1 LTRIA
6 ALQFVRPLQTQE
18 VIKKKPL
25 LIVILISVCASA
37 AAAQQGLVIDVHL
50 HSYTDVPSGMAAG
63 WADRPDAR
71 ALAAPADAEEHMR
84 ATLAEM
90 DRNSVVLA
98 IVSGPEV
105 SIRAWQE
112 AAPGRFIGG
121 AFLGDDG
128 LPEHS
133 VDSLRALVEE
143 GVIGVLGE
151 LGLQYEGIA
160 PDDPRLD
167 PYYDY
172 LAASGVPLALHTG
185 LGPPGGPHTFA
196 PAFRVTLG
204 RPTLFEPVIATRPG
218 LRAYLMHAGWP
229 YLEETKA
236 MMYTYPSLYADIGV
250 LAWALTREAF
260 YGALRELVDAGLG
273 DRLLFG
279 TDQMFWPGAIGL
291 AIETVEA
298 APFLSDEQK
307 RAILYDNAARF
318 LNLSEAQIAAH
329 YGR

>member
-1 LTRIA
+1 MKH
-6 ALQFVRPLQTQE
+6 F
-18 VIKKKPL
+18 L
-25 LIVILISVCASA
+25 LLLCTCLATEAV
-37 AAAQQGLVIDVHL
+37 AQRGPVIDVHL
-50 HSYTDVPSGMAAG
+50 HSYTAVPPGMSAD
-63 WADRPDAR
+63 WADRPEAR
-71 ALAAPADAEEHMR
+71 ALLSPVSAEEHMR

-90 DRNSVVLA
+90 DRYNVVLA
-98 IVSGPEV
+98 VVSGSEA
-105 SIRAWQE
+105 SLRAWHE

-121 AFLGDDG
+121 GFLGDDG

-133 VDSLRALVEE
+133 VDALRALVEE
-143 GVIGVLGE
+143 GVVGVLGE

-160 PDDPRLD
+160 PDDPRLV

-172 LAASGVPLALHTG
+172 LEASGVPLALHTG

-196 PAFRVTLG
+196 PAFRATLG
-204 RPTLFEPVIATRPG
+204 RPTLFEPVIAERPD
-218 LRAYLMHAGWP
+218 LHAYLMHAGWP
-229 YLEETKA
+229 YIEETKA
-236 MMYTYPSLYADIGV
+236 MMYIYPDLYADVGV

-260 YGALRELVDAGLG
+260 YTALRDLVDAGFG

-279 TDQMFWPGAIGL
+279 TDQMLWPGALGI
-291 AIETVEA
+291 AVETVEA

-318 LNLSEAQIAAH
+318 LDLSEEQISAH

>member
-1 LTRIA
+1 MKKLFAVLA
-6 ALQFVRPLQTQE
+6 ALLT
-18 VIKKKPL
+18 L
-25 LIVILISVCASA
+25 SVAEA
-37 AAAQQGLVIDVHL
+37 VAQRSPVIDVHL
-50 HSYTDVPSGMAAG
+50 HSYMEVPPGLRAD
-63 WADRPDAR
+63 WADRAEAR
-71 ALAAPADAEEHMR
+71 ALTAPASAEEHMQ

-90 DRNSVVLA
+90 DRYNVVLGV
-98 IVSGPEV
+98 VSGPEV
-105 SIRAWQE
+105 SIRAWHE

-143 GVIGVLGE
+143 GIVGVLGE
-151 LGLQYEGIA
+151 LGLQYAGVA

-172 LAASGVPLALHTG
+172 LETSGIPLALHTG
-185 LGPPGGPHTFA
+185 LGPPGGPHSVA

-229 YLEETKA
+229 YIDETKA
-236 MMYTYPSLYADIGV
+236 MMYIYPNLYADVGV
-250 LAWALTREAF
+250 LAWALTREEF
-260 YGALRELVDAGLG
+260 YSTLRELVEAGFG

-279 TDQMFWPGAIGL
+279 TDQMLWPGALGL

-298 APFLSDEQK
+298 APFLSDEQR

-318 LNLSEAQIAAH
+318 LGLSEEEIAAH
-329 YGR
+329 HGR

>member
-1 LTRIA
+1 MKPSLFVLA
-6 ALQFVRPLQTQE
+6 VLFAL
-18 VIKKKPL
+18 
-25 LIVILISVCASA
+25 SA
-37 AAAQQGLVIDVHL
+37 ADTVAQRPPVIDVHL
-50 HSYTDVPSGMAAG
+50 HSYSQVPPAMSAG
-63 WADRPDAR
+63 WANRADAR
-71 ALAAPADAEEHMR
+71 ALTSPESADEHLR

-90 DRNSVVLA
+90 DRYNVVLG
-98 IVSGPEV
+98 IVSGPEE

-112 AAPGRFIGG
+112 AAPGRIIGG

-133 VDSLRALVEE
+133 VDSLRLLVEE
-143 GVIGVLGE
+143 GTVGVFGE
-151 LGLQYEGIA
+151 LGLQYAGIA

-172 LAASGVPLALHTG
+172 LEASGVPLALHTG
-185 LGPPGGPHTFA
+185 LGPPGGPHSFA

-229 YLEETKA
+229 YIDETKA
-236 MMYTYPSLYADIGV
+236 MMYIYPDLYADVGV

-260 YGALRELVDAGLG
+260 YSALRELVDAGFEN
-273 DRLLFG
+273 RLLFG
-279 TDQMFWPGAIGL
+279 TDQMLWPGALGL
-291 AIETVEA
+291 AVETVDA

-307 RAILYDNAARF
+307 RAIFYENAARF
-318 LNLSEAQIAAH
+318 LNLSDEQIAAH
-329 YGR
+329 HGR

>member
-1 LTRIA
+1 MKKLLAVLATLLTLSA
-6 ALQFVRPLQTQE
+6 TDAL
-18 VIKKKPL
+18 
-25 LIVILISVCASA
+25 
-37 AAAQQGLVIDVHL
+37 AQRGPVIDVHL
-50 HSYTDVPSGMAAG
+50 HSYTEVPPGVSAD
-63 WADRPDAR
+63 WADRTDAR
-71 ALAAPADAEEHMR
+71 ALTAPASAEEHMQ

-90 DRNSVVLA
+90 DRYNVVLA
-98 IVSGPEV
+98 VVSGPEA

-121 AFLGDDG
+121 AFLGEDG

-133 VDSLRALVEE
+133 IDSLRALVEE
-143 GVIGVLGE
+143 GTIGVLGE
-151 LGLQYEGIA
+151 LGLQYRGIA

-172 LAASGVPLALHTG
+172 LEASEIPFALHTG
-185 LGPPGGPHTFA
+185 LGPPGSPHSFA
-196 PAFRVTLG
+196 PEFRVTLG
-204 RPTLFEPVIATRPG
+204 RPTLFEPVIAARPD

-229 YLEETKA
+229 YIDEMKA
-236 MMYTYPSLYADIGV
+236 MMYIYPTLYADIGV

-260 YGALRELVDAGLG
+260 YSALRELVEAGFG

-279 TDQMFWPGAIGL
+279 TDQMLWPGALGL

-298 APFLSDEQK
+298 TPFLSDEQK

-318 LNLSEAQIAAH
+318 LRLSDETIARH
-329 YGR
+329 HGE

>member
-1 LTRIA
+1 MKKLFAVLA
-6 ALQFVRPLQTQE
+6 ALLT
-18 VIKKKPL
+18 L
-25 LIVILISVCASA
+25 LPADAV
-37 AAAQQGLVIDVHL
+37 AQRSPVIDVHL
-50 HSYTDVPSGMAAG
+50 HSYTDVPPGVRAE
-63 WADRPDAR
+63 WADRADAR
-71 ALAAPADAEEHMR
+71 ALTAPASAQEHMR

-90 DRNSVVLA
+90 DRYNVVLGV
-98 IVSGPEV
+98 VSGPEA
-105 SIRAWQE
+105 SIRAWHK

-143 GVIGVLGE
+143 GTIGVLGE
-151 LGLQYEGIA
+151 LGLQYAGLA

-172 LAASGVPLALHTG
+172 LEASGIPLALHTG
-185 LGPPGGPHTFA
+185 LGPPGGPHSFA

-204 RPTLFEPVIATRPG
+204 RPTLFEPVIAIRPD

-229 YLEETKA
+229 YLDETKA
-236 MMYTYPSLYADIGV
+236 MLYIYPNLYADIGV
-250 LAWALTREAF
+250 LAWGLTRETF
-260 YGALRELVDAGLG
+260 YSALRELVEAGFG
-273 DRLLFG
+273 DRLMFG
-279 TDQMFWPGAIGL
+279 TDQMFWPGALGL

-298 APFLSDEQK
+298 APFLSEEQK

-318 LNLSEAQIAAH
+318 LNLSEEQIAAH
-329 YGR
+329 HNH

>member
-1 LTRIA
+1 MERFFHIFA
-6 ALQFVRPLQTQE
+6 ALLVL
-18 VIKKKPL
+18 
-25 LIVILISVCASA
+25 SA
-37 AAAQQGLVIDVHL
+37 AQVVAQREPVIDVHL
-50 HSYTDVPSGMAAG
+50 HSYMEVPPGMRAE
-63 WADRPDAR
+63 WADRPDAQ
-71 ALAAPADAEEHMR
+71 ALTAPASAEDHLR
-84 ATLAEM
+84 ATLAQM
-90 DRNSVVLA
+90 DRYNVVLA
-98 IVSGPEV
+98 VVSGPEA
-105 SIRAWQE
+105 SIRAWHE

-133 VDSLRALVEE
+133 IDSLEALVEE
-143 GVIGVLGE
+143 GTVGVLGE
-151 LGLQYEGIA
+151 LGLQYAGIA

-172 LAASGVPLALHTG
+172 LEESGVPLALHTG
-185 LGPPGGPHTFA
+185 LGPPGGPHSFA

-229 YLEETKA
+229 YISETKA
-236 MMYTYPSLYADIGV
+236 MMYIYPNLYADVGV

-260 YGALRELVDAGLG
+260 YTALRDLVEAGFG

-279 TDQMFWPGAIGL
+279 TDQMFWPGALGL

-298 APFLSDEQK
+298 APFLSVEQK
-307 RAILYDNAARF
+307 RGILYDNAARF
-318 LNLSEAQIAAH
+318 LNLSDEQIAAH
-329 YGR
+329 RSR